1 MSTGLTLREIRGP
14 QRVEQPMVGVSERRG
29 NPMAILGF
37 ILSMVALLMSPLALG
52 IHMALGFTVPLAS
65 AAVSYI
71 GYWQATRQA
80 RPYRTLAR
88 AGLIISLLVHIVIV
102 AVTAF
107 VIGVAIAVT
116 VGFVIFLLDPDGG
129 KRTRRRRSGPYR
141 RRSSCRR
148 TTPVAAAVGRLRR
161 GTRSTAL
168 PMSLRHRTALP
179 RHRSQRRVAAS
190 WTRTV

>member
-1 MSTGLTLREIRGP
+1 
-14 QRVEQPMVGVSERRG
+14 MVGVSERRG

-37 ILSMVALLMSPLALG
+37 VLSMVALLMSPLAFG
-52 IHMALGFTVPLAS
+52 THMALGFTVPLMS

-80 RPYRTLAR
+80 RPYRGLAC

-129 KRTRRRRSGPYR
+129 KRTRRRR
-141 RRSSCRR
+141 
-148 TTPVAAAVGRLRR
+148 
-161 GTRSTAL
+161 
-168 PMSLRHRTALP
+168 
-179 RHRSQRRVAAS
+179 
-190 WTRTV
+190 

>member
-14 QRVEQPMVGVSERRG
+14 QRVEQPMVGDSERRG

-37 ILSMVALLMSPLALG
+37 VLSMVALLMSPLTFGAH
-52 IHMALGFTVPLAS
+52 IALGFTVPLVP

-80 RPYRTLAR
+80 RPYRRLAR

-102 AVTAF
+102 AVAAF

-116 VGFVIFLLDPDGG
+116 VGFVIFLLDSGGG
-129 KRTRRRRSGPYR
+129 KGTRRRR
-141 RRSSCRR
+141 
-148 TTPVAAAVGRLRR
+148 
-161 GTRSTAL
+161 
-168 PMSLRHRTALP
+168 
-179 RHRSQRRVAAS
+179 
-190 WTRTV
+190 